1 MDFDDDRDLIQEI
14 KKELKCVQ
22 ITFHCNLPVKFPEKE
37 INFQK
42 AIPILQKDYIVKH
55 DFEQNP
61 NCISLKKAE
70 ITIVLNKSGSAMI
83 FTTKK
88 ETNLRQNLLELWKII
103 ENYQT

>member
-37 INFQK
+37 
-42 AIPILQKDYIVKH
+42 
-55 DFEQNP
+55 
-61 NCISLKKAE
+61 
-70 ITIVLNKSGSAMI
+70 
-83 FTTKK
+83 
-88 ETNLRQNLLELWKII
+88 TNLRQNLLELWKII